1 MIGSADFNSDGRV
14 DFTNFL
20 AFVGVFGLRAED
32 EGYDVKFDLYGNS
45 EISFADFLAFVK
57 LFQA

>member
-1 MIGSADFNSDGRV
+1 MIGLADFNSAGRV
-14 DFTNFL
+14 DFTDFL
-20 AFVGVFGLRAED
+20 AFVGVFWLRAED